1 LLFFK
6 CDQIEPACSQC
17 LRAQKECPGYRDQ
30 LALAFRDENAKV
42 IQKAHI
48 PKPRKEQHR
57 VKRVNQKAKGNFDT
71 FDTVDTY
78 CLSEKSSKSPSPDSL
93 IRRNNSPT
101 YSLSTPL
108 FDDQGI
114 HFFFAHY
121 VTILYNPG
129 TMKSIGN
136 GTSPLWEALFKSPLF
151 TNTVSSVGFAGLS
164 NVTNNKNH
172 MIVARK
178 KYAVT
183 LREIKQALADIT
195 KGDLDGTF
203 KAVLLLAAYEV
214 SVGCKTTLFNPNL
227 ASSVNQ
233 RQFRGFRRLGH
244 SR

>member
-1 LLFFK
+1 
-6 CDQIEPACSQC
+6 
-17 LRAQKECPGYRDQ
+17 
-30 LALAFRDENAKV
+30 LAFRDENAKV

-57 VKRVNQKAKGNFDT
+57 VKRVNQKARGNFDT

-108 FDDQGI
+108 LDDQGI

-129 TMKSIGN
+129 TMKQIGQ

-151 TNTVSSVGFAGLS
+151 ANTVSSVGFAGLF
-164 NVTNNKNH
+164 NITNNKNH

-183 LREIKQALADIT
+183 LREIKEALVDIT

-214 SVGCKTTLFNPNL
+214 SDETKLTALTSDLVFLV
-227 ASSVNQ
+227 SQ
-233 RQFRGFRRLGH
+233 RQLRRVWRLGY
-244 SR
+244 SC